1 MGASRGL
8 QSLSF
13 GSTIAVDGQWVRQLL
28 MIQARH
34 TTATEHSSGAACVQ
48 AGFRFSQHAGGTNWC
63 LWKPSLCE
71 QQQSCRCLQQHA
83 CPSCGCFGSEVTGR
97 QRTFRPSCKLHL
109 WPTNPY
115 IMLPSV
121 TFNPTQIAGVQQ
133 QVDVRVRAMFSGI
146 TVTLPVAADADA
158 GAAGQQQQQS
168 YNFPDLDDAAFAAL
182 GRDQPRVLMALLD
195 AAQSADKAA
204 WQGFQADVQ
213 TLKLQRQRLSGQLA
227 DARGLLESAERE
239 AAKQQGLGLVPDR
252 AQLLQGAPVS
262 PLVTKAGLRP
272 VRIVLICG
280 FESFNVGE

>member
-1 MGASRGL
+1 M
-8 QSLSF
+8 
-13 GSTIAVDGQWVRQLL
+13 
-28 MIQARH
+28 
-34 TTATEHSSGAACVQ
+34 
-48 AGFRFSQHAGGTNWC
+48 
-63 LWKPSLCE
+63 
-71 QQQSCRCLQQHA
+71 CLQQHA
-83 CPSCGCFGSEVTGR
+83 CLSCGCLMTEVTGR

-109 WPTNPY
+109 WPTHPY

-133 QVDVRVRAMFSGI
+133 QVDARVRAMFSGI
-146 TVTLPVAADADA
+146 TVTLPAADADADA
-158 GAAGQQQQQS
+158 GAAGPQQQQQQS
-168 YNFPDLDDAAFAAL
+168 YNFPDLDDAAFATL

-227 DARGLLESAERE
+227 DARGLLESAERD